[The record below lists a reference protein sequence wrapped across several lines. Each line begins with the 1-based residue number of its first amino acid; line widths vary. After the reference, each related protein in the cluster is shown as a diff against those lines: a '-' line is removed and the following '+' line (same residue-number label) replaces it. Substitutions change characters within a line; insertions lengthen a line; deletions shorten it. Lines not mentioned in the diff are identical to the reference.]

1 MVFEVLHVFLKSAIS
16 SNSIMIALL
25 GYSIVFLALVLLYTI
40 FYFMPKILSIAQ
52 NRKKNRKG
60 TGSSS
65 SSAAKVTLTG
75 EVNAAICMA
84 MLMYFNEIHD
94 EEDNIMTIKK
104 VSKTYSPWSSKI
116 YSVRN
121 YFNRI

>member
-1 MVFEVLHVFLKSAIS
+1 
-16 SNSIMIALL
+16 
-25 GYSIVFLALVLLYTI
+25 
-40 FYFMPKILSIAQ
+40 MPKLLSIGQ
-52 NRKKNRKG
+52 GRNKG
-60 TGSSS
+60 VKSTSSP
-65 SSAAKVTLTG
+65 SAAKVTLTG

-84 MLMYFNEIHD
+84 MLMHFNEIHD
-94 EEDNIMTIKK
+94 EEDNVMTIKK

>member
-1 MVFEVLHVFLKSAIS
+1 MIASDLLHVLLKAAIS

-25 GYSIVFLALVLLYTI
+25 GYSIVFIALVLLYTI
-40 FYFMPKILSIAQ
+40 FYFMPKLLSIGQ
-52 NRKKNRKG
+52 GRNKG
-60 TGSSS
+60 VKSTSSP
-65 SSAAKVTLTG
+65 SAAKVTLTG

-84 MLMYFNEIHD
+84 MLMHFNEIHD
-94 EEDNIMTIKK
+94 EEDNVMTIKK